1 MGKNNCQ
8 NVWPVQ
14 KLCLPLHS
22 ELRNIVI
29 NHLNYNMMYPIRTYK
44 TKEEF
49 IKEMQQRIEIRKTI
63 MEFVE
68 NVYFPM
74 MATKFDG
81 KVYNARFLNALNEE
95 AKKINN
101 LMYVK
106 KGYSADEIEIQ
117 LRLSQW
123 NYNDY
128 ESILLKCK
136 TNAEGRIDYD
146 ATINDHYTK
155 AWIESFKACVNE
167 YQKAI
172 DNYDEYMKVFVELT
186 NALEKHNQLP
196 HSFRRN
202 LDTTWMRIY

>member
-1 MGKNNCQ
+1 M
-8 NVWPVQ
+8 V
-14 KLCLPLHS
+14 
-22 ELRNIVI
+22 
-29 NHLNYNMMYPIRTYK
+29 IRTNK

-49 IKEMQQRIEIRKTI
+49 INEMQQRIEIRKTI
-63 MEFVE
+63 MEFVD

-95 AKKINN
+95 AKKINER
-101 LMYVK
+101 MYVK

-117 LRLSQW
+117 LRLSDW

-146 ATINDHYTK
+146 ATINDTYTK
-155 AWIESFKACVNE
+155 AWVANFKSYMDE

-172 DNYDEYMKVFVELT
+172 DNYDEYMEVFVELG
-186 NALEKHNQLP
+186 NALEKYNKLP
-196 HSFRRN
+196 YTFRGH
-202 LDTTWMRIY
+202 LDKSYMRIY

>member
-1 MGKNNCQ
+1 MN
-8 NVWPVQ
+8 
-14 KLCLPLHS
+14 
-22 ELRNIVI
+22 
-29 NHLNYNMMYPIRTYK
+29 IRTNK

-63 MEFVE
+63 MEFVD

-74 MATKFDG
+74 MALKFDG
-81 KVYNARFLNALNEE
+81 KVYNARFLNALNKE
-95 AKKINN
+95 AKKISEY
-101 LMYVK
+101 MYVK
-106 KGYSADEIEIQ
+106 KGYSQDEIEIQ

-146 ATINDHYTK
+146 ATINDQYAK
-155 AWIESFKACVNE
+155 AWIENFKSAIEE

-172 DNYDEYMKVFVELT
+172 DNYDDYMKVFVEL
-186 NALEKHNQLP
+186 NESLEKYNKLP
-196 HSFRRN
+196 YPFRGH
-202 LDTTWMRIY
+202 LDTSWMRIY

>member
-1 MGKNNCQ
+1 MT
-8 NVWPVQ
+8 
-14 KLCLPLHS
+14 
-22 ELRNIVI
+22 
-29 NHLNYNMMYPIRTYK
+29 IRTRK

-49 IKEMQQRIEIRKTI
+49 IKEMQKRIKIRKTI

-95 AKKINN
+95 AKKVSN
-101 LMYVK
+101 LMYAK
-106 KGYSADEIEIQ
+106 KAYSNDEIEI
-117 LRLSQW
+117 LMRLNDW

-155 AWIESFKACVNE
+155 AWIESFKSYMDE

-172 DNYDEYMKVFVELT
+172 DNYDEYMKVFVEL
-186 NALEKHNQLP
+186 NESLEKYNKLP
-196 HSFRRN
+196 HSFRGH
-202 LDTTWMRIY
+202 LDTSWMRIY

>member
-1 MGKNNCQ
+1 MA
-8 NVWPVQ
+8 
-14 KLCLPLHS
+14 
-22 ELRNIVI
+22 
-29 NHLNYNMMYPIRTYK
+29 IRTRK

-49 IKEMQQRIEIRKTI
+49 IKEMQKRIKIRKTI
-63 MEFVE
+63 MDFVD

-81 KVYNARFLNALNEE
+81 KVYNARFLNTLNEE
-95 AKKINN
+95 AKKINH
-101 LMYVK
+101 LMYAK
-106 KGYSADEIEIQ
+106 KAYSNDEIEI
-117 LRLSQW
+117 LMRLNDW

-155 AWIESFKACVNE
+155 AWIESFKSYMDE

-172 DNYDEYMKVFVELT
+172 DNYDEYMKVFVEL
-186 NALEKHNQLP
+186 NESLEKYNKLP
-196 HSFRRN
+196 HSFRGH
-202 LDTTWMRIY
+202 LDTSWMHIY